1 MKNYFFVDVSPLWE
15 LEYTGVSNVVYEIA
29 RRILSNPPKN
39 CEINFTIFDQRIDM
53 PTISKCIKAK
63 SGLWLQEQKEYFVGC
78 NKRVKTNS
86 NGYIN
91 NIPTVGLF
99 LHSKPAAK
107 IYNYEGWLF
116 YDLSFILTPECHTKD
131 TIQYHTNQLDEKIKT
146 TDIFFTISEST
157 KNDLLWLYNIQE
169 KNCHVALLGAS
180 HDPKHAIEARNKI
193 GTSSVEPF
201 FLVLGTIEP
210 RKNIG
215 IILAWISK
223 NIAILEDYKFVFAGR
238 QGWGKQFNEYI
249 LDYGLASYYE
259 SKRIIYF
266 GYVDEKLKS
275 TLLVAATAV
284 IYPSFFEGF
293 GLPVL
298 EAMSLEVPVI
308 ASCSTSIPEVL
319 GDCGYYFNPYSIESL
334 DKAVKNLISDSKSH
348 NLELIRK
355 AAKKRADL
363 FSYDQTYEII
373 ITKMGLA
380 LK

>member
-1 MKNYFFVDVSPLWE
+1 
-15 LEYTGVSNVVYEIA
+15 
-29 RRILSNPPKN
+29 
-39 CEINFTIFDQRIDM
+39 M

-63 SGLWLQEQKEYFVGC
+63 SGLWLQEQKEYFVGR

-99 LHSKPAAK
+99 LHNKPATK
-107 IYNYEGWLF
+107 IYSYEGWLF

-157 KNDLLWLYNIQE
+157 KNDLLWLYDIQE

-363 FSYDQTYEII
+363 FSYDQTYEKI